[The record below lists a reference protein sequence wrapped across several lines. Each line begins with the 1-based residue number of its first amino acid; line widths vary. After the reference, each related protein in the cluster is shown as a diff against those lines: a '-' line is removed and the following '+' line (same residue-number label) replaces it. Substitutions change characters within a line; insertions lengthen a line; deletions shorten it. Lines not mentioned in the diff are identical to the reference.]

1 VAETAK
7 SLIAKS
13 WKKTRVRKPK
23 RGVAAIYAGHAILL
37 NDPLTS
43 VAFQNH
49 LELYDEFISW
59 LADVAT
65 VLLFDKGLLKREDYA
80 YAHLASAIC
89 SLALSVR
96 HLVCIGHDVSAK
108 ILARSLAEYSDVMAL
123 LIIRPELGSEFQNEE
138 APDEFWKKH
147 VQRGKAR
154 KLILAALPLEARA
167 LPWWTQYETFRS
179 KEGKFLST
187 SVHPSYV
194 SATMTMLAVDNEEVA
209 WPGFLGRV
217 TDASVRTLIYAM
229 QCLSLIV
236 FLSRLPFG
244 DKKFQFSVGLTFDPK
259 NKLHR
264 QIEARRYVLV
274 RILQFLGTQR
284 SEKGVFKVKDPK
296 GLKKWAQ
303 EELGNKQLVTGM
315 YRLRQQPLV

>member
-1 VAETAK
+1 MTETAK

-37 NDPLTS
+37 NNTLTS

-59 LADVAT
+59 LTDVST

-96 HLVCIGHDVSAK
+96 HLGIGHDVSAK

-123 LIIRPELGSEFQNEE
+123 LIIRPELRAEFQNEE

-154 KLILAALPLEARA
+154 KLTEDSLV
-167 LPWWTQYETFRS
+167 
-179 KEGKFLST
+179 
-187 SVHPSYV
+187 SVP
-194 SATMTMLAVDNEEVA
+194 A
-209 WPGFLGRV
+209 
-217 TDASVRTLIYAM
+217 
-229 QCLSLIV
+229 
-236 FLSRLPFG
+236 
-244 DKKFQFSVGLTFDPK
+244 
-259 NKLHR
+259 
-264 QIEARRYVLV
+264 
-274 RILQFLGTQR
+274 
-284 SEKGVFKVKDPK
+284 
-296 GLKKWAQ
+296 
-303 EELGNKQLVTGM
+303 
-315 YRLRQQPLV
+315 

>member
-1 VAETAK
+1 MPRKPSPKPDNPERSKIFIKTAK
-7 SLIAKS
+7 SLIASS

-23 RGVAAIYAGHAILL
+23 HGVAAIYAGHAISL
-37 NDPLTS
+37 NSTLTS
-43 VAFQNH
+43 PAFQNN
-49 LELYDEFISW
+49 LELYDEFVSW
-59 LADVAT
+59 LADAAM
-65 VLLFDKGLLKREDYA
+65 VLLLFNKGSLKREDYA

-96 HLVCIGHDVSAK
+96 HEVCIGHDVSAK
-108 ILARSLAEYSDVMAL
+108 ILARSLAEYSDVLAL
-123 LIIRPELGSEFQNEE
+123 LIIRPDLRTEFQKEE
-138 APDEFWKKH
+138 APEHFWRKH

-154 KLILAALPLEARA
+154 ELILAALPPEAQA
-167 LPWWTQYETFRS
+167 LPSWTQYQAFRRA
-179 KEGKFLST
+179 EGKFLST

-194 SATMTMLAVDNEEVA
+194 SAAMTMLAVDHDRVA

-236 FLSRLPFG
+236 FLRRLPFG
-244 DKKFQFSVGLTFDPK
+244 DERFQFSVGLTFEPK
-259 NKLHR
+259 NRLHR

-284 SEKGVFKVKDPK
+284 SRKGVFKAK
-296 GLKKWAQ
+296 AR
-303 EELGNKQLVTGM
+303 
-315 YRLRQQPLV
+315 RL

>member
-1 VAETAK
+1 MAETAK

-23 RGVAAIYAGHAILL
+23 RGVAAIYAGHAIIL
-37 NDPLTS
+37 NNKLTS

-49 LELYDEFISW
+49 LELYDEFVSW

-65 VLLFDKGLLKREDYA
+65 VLLYSDASLQREDYA

-89 SLALSVR
+89 SLALSLR
-96 HLVCIGHDVSAK
+96 HAVCIGHDVSAK

-123 LIIRPELGSEFQNEE
+123 LIVRPDLRTEFQNEE
-138 APDEFWKKH
+138 APEQFWQKH

-154 KLILAALPLEARA
+154 RSVLAALPLEGRA
-167 LPWWTQYETFRS
+167 LDWSTQYEAFRRE
-179 KEGKFLST
+179 EGKFLST

-194 SATMTMLAVDNEEVA
+194 SAAMTVLAVDDEKVA

-217 TDASVRTLIYAM
+217 TDASVRTLVYAM
-229 QCLSLIV
+229 QCLSLVV

-244 DKKFQFSVGLTFDPK
+244 SKKSEFSVGLTFEPK

-264 QIEARRYVLV
+264 QIEARRYVLI
-274 RILQFLGTQR
+274 RILRFLGTQA
-284 SEKGVFKVKDPK
+284 SEKGVFKVKDRK

-303 EELGNKQLVTGM
+303 EELGNKL
-315 YRLRQQPLV
+315 PE